1 MDVKRDSDVTTV
13 LTSGYGSESGLS
25 GSSDKVWTLAAYQV
39 LASVDQEK
47 QNAPVE
53 DLLMKFQETAKEKVE
68 LIFNDTT
75 WKKKGTTGRTIGEAM
90 QWIIRERTLRFIYR
104 WRSQLVTVLNIWSN
118 YVTHAADLNFCI
130 PFPAPAQFGK
140 IDQHMLLAAES
151 ILGREV
157 KRMDELAEF
166 QRHLNAC
173 WQIKI
178 ESLQMGKRLC

>member
-1 MDVKRDSDVTTV
+1 MNGYQRLTDVQHSNEVN
-13 LTSGYGSESGLS
+13 LPPSE
-25 GSSDKVWTLAAYQV
+25 
-39 LASVDQEK
+39 
-47 QNAPVE
+47 PCI
-53 DLLMKFQETAKEKVE
+53 
-68 LIFNDTT
+68 LI
-75 WKKKGTTGRTIGEAM
+75 
-90 QWIIRERTLRFIYR
+90 
-104 WRSQLVTVLNIWSN
+104 RSQLVTVLNIWSN